1 MAMLKILG
9 WASPPTFEATAPGE
23 LAALH
28 PAWAGDMAAL
38 APLRKVLSARGSEW
52 TAQLEGGCD
61 VTVCGP
67 CGTTMDVAHT
77 LWKEGALGAWGSVL
91 APAQNSGRGQ
101 LRRPWLC
108 APGNLFVT
116 LVCPQ
121 ATGQWNE
128 LRPLVFGYLLAQA
141 LEGLFG
147 AVRIKWPND
156 ILMDGRKVGGILVEE
171 RGDCILVGI
180 GLNLV
185 WAPGAEELRDGHA
198 VTAGMI
204 PAGSVSLGPLGLW
217 LSLVNR
223 LETGYRT
230 LLETHSPAE
239 FLTLFRSRLA
249 WAGRRVLVQEGARTR
264 YTAIITGVSEKGE
277 LVLNRDGDEVVL
289 VSGDVTPV

>member
-9 WASPPTFEATAPGE
+9 WASPSTFEATSPGE
-23 LAALH
+23 LGALH
-28 PAWAGDMAAL
+28 PAWAGDLAAR
-38 APLRKVLSARGSEW
+38 APLRAERSARGGEW
-52 TAQLEGGCD
+52 TAPLDGGCD

-67 CGTTMDVAHT
+67 CGTTMDVAHA
-77 LWKEGALGAWGSVL
+77 LWKEGALNAWGSVL
-91 APAQNSGRGQ
+91 APVQSSGRGQ

-128 LRPLVFGYLLAQA
+128 LRPLVFGYLLAEA

-156 ILMDGRKVGGILVEE
+156 ILMDDRKVGGILVEE

-185 WAPGAEELRDGHA
+185 WAPGAEELRECHA

-204 PAGSVSLGPLGLW
+204 PASSASLGPLGLW

-264 YTAIITGVSEKGE
+264 YAAIITGVSEKGE